1 MSWSSPS
8 MYSGNVM
15 VCVFLVYNIGK
26 INPESKSYLLVFLSS
41 FPPNLMCYLIYLVLS
56 ILFSVMSTKPNRI
69 ITACK
74 RSLGQGNSFT
84 PVCHSVHGGGGVP
97 GQVHPQT
104 RYPPPPRSSACWEIR
119 ATSGRYASY
128 WNAFLLCMRYF
139 KKCND
144 MSDLP

>member
-84 PVCHSVHGGGGVP
+84 PVCHSVHGGGGE
-97 GQVHPQT
+97 
-104 RYPPPPRSSACWEIR
+104 YL
-119 ATSGRYASY
+119 GRYTPRPGTPLPPEQCMLGNTGNKRAVRI
-128 WNAFLLCMRYF
+128 LLECILVMHEV
-139 KKCND
+139 
-144 MSDLP
+144 L